1 MKVSLHEA
9 IDLVE
14 IAISAKLVPFI
25 HGSPALGK
33 SAIIHQIANK
43 HKLKM
48 IDIRLSQC
56 DPTDLLGMPKF
67 EGIKVTYVPFDTFP
81 LESDPIP
88 DGYNG
93 WCLFMDEA
101 NSAPRSVQAASYR
114 IILDRMVG
122 QHKLHDRVAIVC
134 AGNLDTDGAIT
145 EEMSTALQSRL
156 CHIEVYAD
164 LQEFLKYA
172 MENNFDYRITSYLEF
187 KPTSLYSFKPDHS
200 DKTYSSPRTW
210 EFCNKIMKKTNDYKK
225 LLPLLSGVLSE
236 GIAREFIA
244 FMKHEDKLAKVSD
257 IVANPTGIKI
267 PEEPSVLYALT
278 GALSH
283 HINEET
289 CKELALFID
298 RLPTE
303 FQIIT
308 FRGIALKHKT
318 KWAEKLRQD
327 WVNKNF
333 DKIM

>member
-1 MKVSLHEA
+1 M
-9 IDLVE
+9 
-14 IAISAKLVPFI
+14 
-25 HGSPALGK
+25 
-33 SAIIHQIANK
+33 
-43 HKLKM
+43 
-48 IDIRLSQC
+48 
-56 DPTDLLGMPKF
+56 
-67 EGIKVTYVPFDTFP
+67 
-81 LESDPIP
+81 
-88 DGYNG
+88 
-93 WCLFMDEA
+93 
-101 NSAPRSVQAASYR
+101 ASYK

-122 QHKLHDRVAIVC
+122 QHKLHDKVAIVC

-210 EFCNKIMKKTNDYKK
+210 EFSDKILKKTNDYKK

-257 IVANPTGIKI
+257 IVTNPTGIKI

-308 FRGIALKHKT
+308 FRGITLKHKT

-333 DKIM
+333 DMIM

>member
-1 MKVSLHEA
+1 M
-9 IDLVE
+9 
-14 IAISAKLVPFI
+14 
-25 HGSPALGK
+25 
-33 SAIIHQIANK
+33 
-43 HKLKM
+43 
-48 IDIRLSQC
+48 SQC
-56 DPTDLLGMPKF
+56 DPTDLLGMVKF
-67 EGIKVTYVPFDTFP
+67 EGVKVSYVPFDTFP
-81 LESDPIP
+81 LESDSIP
-88 DGYNG
+88 EGYSG

-122 QHKLHDRVAIVC
+122 QHKLHDRVVIVC

-164 LQEFLKYA
+164 LQEFIQYA

-200 DKTYSSPRTW
+200 DKTYASPRTW
-210 EFCNKIMKKTNDYKK
+210 EFCDKILKKTNDYKK

>member
-14 IAISAKLVPFI
+14 IAISAKLVCFI
-25 HGSPALGK
+25 HGSPAIGK
-33 SAIIHQIANK
+33 SSIVHQIANK
-43 HKLKM
+43 HKLKV
-48 IDIRLSQC
+48 IDLRLSQC
-56 DPTDLLGMPKF
+56 DPVDLSGFPFIVDGKAS
-67 EGIKVTYVPFDTFP
+67 YVPMDTFP
-81 LESDPIP
+81 LDTQPVPE
-88 DGYNG
+88 GFNG
-93 WCLFMDEA
+93 WMLFLDEMNA
-101 NSAPRSVQAASYR
+101 APRSVQASSYKLV
-114 IILDRMVG
+114 LDRMVG
-122 QHKLHDRVAIVC
+122 QHRLHDRVAIVC
-134 AGNLDTDGAIT
+134 AGNLDTEGAIT

-164 LQEFLKYA
+164 LQEFIQYA

-200 DKTYSSPRTW
+200 DKTYASPRTW

-244 FMKHEDKLAKVSD
+244 FIKHEDKLAKVSD
-257 IVANPTGIKI
+257 IVANPKGIKI

-289 CKELALFID
+289 CKELSLFID

>member
-25 HGSPALGK
+25 HGSPAIGK
-33 SAIIHQIANK
+33 SSIVHQIANK

-67 EGIKVTYVPFDTFP
+67 EGIKVTYAPFDTFP

-101 NSAPRSVQAASYR
+101 NSAPRSVQAASYKLT
-114 IILDRMVG
+114 LDRMVG
-122 QHKLHDRVAIVC
+122 QHRLHDKVAIVC

-172 MENNFDYRITSYLEF
+172 MENSFDYRITSYLEF

-200 DKTYSSPRTW
+200 DKTYASPRTW
-210 EFCNKIMKKTNDYKK
+210 EFCDKIMKKTNDYKK

-244 FMKHEDKLAKVSD
+244 FMKHEDKLAKISD
-257 IVANPTGIKI
+257 IVANPTGTKI

>member
-1 MKVSLHEA
+1 
-9 IDLVE
+9 
-14 IAISAKLVPFI
+14 
-25 HGSPALGK
+25 
-33 SAIIHQIANK
+33 
-43 HKLKM
+43 
-48 IDIRLSQC
+48 
-56 DPTDLLGMPKF
+56 
-67 EGIKVTYVPFDTFP
+67 
-81 LESDPIP
+81 
-88 DGYNG
+88 
-93 WCLFMDEA
+93 
-101 NSAPRSVQAASYR
+101 
-114 IILDRMVG
+114 
-122 QHKLHDRVAIVC
+122 
-134 AGNLDTDGAIT
+134 
-145 EEMSTALQSRL
+145 
-156 CHIEVYAD
+156 
-164 LQEFLKYA
+164 
-172 MENNFDYRITSYLEF
+172 
-187 KPTSLYSFKPDHS
+187 
-200 DKTYSSPRTW
+200 
-210 EFCNKIMKKTNDYKK
+210 MKKTNDYKK